1 MNSANMTALTDEELM
16 DGVRVGDSA
25 AFDTLLARHGKSLFN
40 FILRHVSNAIEAED
54 LVQTTFVKI
63 LQAAPSFDSRQ
74 KFTTWAYRIAS
85 NLCVDFFRRQQYR
98 KTASLDEPVRED
110 DDTTLADSI
119 ADETAAP
126 GLRFEEKQ
134 LHAQVR
140 RAIQTL
146 TEEQRAVV
154 LLCYYESL
162 SYPEIA
168 ETLGIP
174 VGTVKSRMHNAMQRL
189 RRQLQDWM

>member
-1 MNSANMTALTDEELM
+1 MNSTNMTALTDEELM
-16 DGVRVGDSA
+16 DGVRVGNSA

-40 FILRHVSNAIEAED
+40 FILRHVGNVTEAED
-54 LVQTTFVKI
+54 LLQTTFVKI

-98 KTASLDEPVRED
+98 KAVSLDEPVREND
-110 DDTTLADSI
+110 ETTLADSI
-119 ADETAAP
+119 ADERP
-126 GLRFEEKQ
+126 PPSLRYEEKQ
-134 LHAQVR
+134 LHAHVR

-154 LLCYYESL
+154 LLCHYEGL

-168 ETLGIP
+168 ATLGIP

-189 RRQLQDWM
+189 RQQLQEWM